1 MSCPLALELKAEI
14 KKAQQRIG
22 EQRRVIKRSKGNAVV
37 LEAAQADIREMQT
50 HLGVLEG
57 NLAKTDLSSA
67 GGADAVISV
76 GGS

>member
-1 MSCPLALELKAEI
+1 MSCPLELELKAEI
-14 KKAQQRIG
+14 KKAQQRIA
-22 EQRRVIKRSKGNAVV
+22 EQRRVIKRSKGNAAV

-57 NLAKTDLSSA
+57 NLAKTSA

-76 GGS
+76 GGA